1 MARGRGY
8 AEASLATAA
17 PGGVAADRGAP
28 MRDARRDT
36 LRAKKVL
43 LLQGPVG
50 PFFRCLAKL
59 LRAAGAE
66 VHKVN
71 FNGGGCPFYP
81 TNALTW
87 RGHAGH
93 RPPFLAPLPEPRPDD
108 HAVLVFGGPPGCP
121 AAPPG

>member
-8 AEASLATAA
+8 AESSLATAA

-50 PFFRCLAKL
+50 PFFRRLAKL

-66 VHKVN
+66 GHKGN
-71 FNGGGCPFYP
+71 FNGGDRLFFP
-81 TNALTW
+81 THAPTW
-87 RGHAGH
+87 RGPPPG
-93 RPPFLAPLPEPRPDD
+93 RPPLPAPFLGQP
-108 HAVLVFGGPPGCP
+108 
-121 AAPPG
+121 

>member
-8 AEASLATAA
+8 AESSLATAA
-17 PGGVAADRGAP
+17 PGGVTADRGAP
-28 MRDARRDT
+28 MSDARRDT
-36 LRAKKVL
+36 LRAKRVL

-71 FNGGGCPFYP
+71 FNGGDCLFYP
-81 TNALTW
+81 TNAPT
-87 RGHAGH
+87 R
-93 RPPFLAPLPEPRPDD
+93 R
-108 HAVLVFGGPPGCP
+108 GPPGDWP
-121 AAPPG
+121 QFLPPLLEQPRSRIGLVFAD